1 MTASRDSSGRDGRI
15 VTFYSYKGGTGRT
28 MALANTAWI
37 LAANG
42 KRVLAVDW
50 DLEAPGLHRF
60 FHPFLDPSTLGAT
73 TGVIDLISE
82 YAWAAT
88 SPARRADDWHKD
100 YARIQPHA
108 VSLTPETLG
117 WEFPDGG
124 TLDFVSA
131 GRQNREYSATVST
144 FDWDNF
150 YDRLGGGLFFDALR
164 ADMKRNYDYVLI
176 DSRTGLSDIADICT
190 VHLPDVL
197 VDCFT
202 LSDQSIDGAAAV
214 ARQIDERFGD
224 RGIKIYPVP
233 MRIDEG
239 EKEKADAGRALAR
252 IKFDRFPSGL
262 VGDELTSY
270 WGAVEIPYRP
280 YYAYEET
287 LATFGDE
294 AGLTNS
300 LLSAFERLTAVVT
313 EGGTTSMPAIR
324 EEVRLRIR
332 DAFTRR
338 RPALPADLFLS
349 YVAENRMWADWI
361 ESVLTRAGFRVVPK
375 DVSAERPPGTA
386 PGDTLGAGL
395 SIDTAAR
402 TVVLLSSAYL
412 KSARAVNVWERAAA
426 EDPTGGRRQLVP
438 LRVGDVRLSTPYI
451 DRNPVDLFR
460 LDEVHATTA
469 LLRAVERPMALPD
482 SVASASH
489 PGPRFPGTVPKIWNA
504 PPRNPGFT
512 GRSIVLERIRAQL
525 GGGRGGVLPQQQT
538 HYGIGGV
545 GT

>member
-1 MTASRDSSGRDGRI
+1 MTAGRDSRGGRI

-88 SPARRADDWHKD
+88 SPVQRADDWHKD

-164 ADMKRNYDYVLI
+164 ADMKKNYDYVLI

-202 LSDQSIDGAAAV
+202 LSDQSIDGAASV
-214 ARQIDERFGD
+214 ARQIDERFND

-252 IKFDRFPSGL
+252 IKFDRFPGGL
-262 VGDELTSY
+262 VGDDLTSY

-313 EGGTTSMPAIR
+313 EGEITSMPAIA
-324 EEVRLRIR
+324 EDVRMRIR
-332 DAFTRR
+332 DAFT
-338 RPALPADLFLS
+338 
-349 YVAENRMWADWI
+349 
-361 ESVLTRAGFRVVPK
+361 
-375 DVSAERPPGTA
+375 
-386 PGDTLGAGL
+386 
-395 SIDTAAR
+395 
-402 TVVLLSSAYL
+402 
-412 KSARAVNVWERAAA
+412 
-426 EDPTGGRRQLVP
+426 
-438 LRVGDVRLSTPYI
+438 
-451 DRNPVDLFR
+451 
-460 LDEVHATTA
+460 
-469 LLRAVERPMALPD
+469 
-482 SVASASH
+482 
-489 PGPRFPGTVPKIWNA
+489 
-504 PPRNPGFT
+504 
-512 GRSIVLERIRAQL
+512 
-525 GGGRGGVLPQQQT
+525 
-538 HYGIGGV
+538 
-545 GT
+545 